1 MEDFSPL
8 WLSVGVMVGW
18 RYLSIFKGGPL
29 EVMPRPQQPSLEHLL
44 TQGVFISTAK
54 FPFLTMDSNTGT
66 HLQLSVPDAVRS
78 PQWQARR
85 PPSTHPLHTWLC
97 SHSPPLPESHH

>member
-8 WLSVGVMVGW
+8 WLSVGVMVVW
-18 RYLSIFKGGPL
+18 RYPSIFKGGPP

-54 FPFLTMDSNTGT
+54 FPFLTMDSNTST
-66 HLQLSVPDAVRS
+66 HLQLSMPDAVCS
-78 PQWQARR
+78 LQPAVAGKAPPQH
-85 PPSTHPLHTWLC
+85 PP
-97 SHSPPLPESHH
+97 PPHLALLSQPSFA